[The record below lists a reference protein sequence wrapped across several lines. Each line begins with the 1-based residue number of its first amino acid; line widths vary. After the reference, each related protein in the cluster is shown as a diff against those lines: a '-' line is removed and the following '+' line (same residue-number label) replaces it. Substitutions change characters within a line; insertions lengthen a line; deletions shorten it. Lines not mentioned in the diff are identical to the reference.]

1 MGKLLEVNN
10 LSISFTQYVQGLNR
24 HDLKVI
30 SDLSLD
36 IEESEIVAVLGSS
49 GSGKSLLAHTILG
62 ILPYNAHVTGE
73 VKYKGEVLD
82 QDKKEKIRG
91 KEICLIPQSVNFLDP
106 LMKVSQQAVGECKDD
121 DERKEK
127 KLKQREVFAKYG
139 LDESVD
145 DLYPFELS
153 GGMARK
159 VLLSTALLNDPDLLI
174 ADEPTPGLDSK
185 SVEETIQDIRK
196 LKEQGKGVLLITH
209 EIDVALK
216 TADRIAIFYSGYVI
230 EINKVENFLNSE
242 NLLHPYTKALVD
254 ALPHNGFKL
263 TEGVQ
268 PLEEVSGCP
277 YYENCPISS
286 DKCANNKPEL
296 IEHNGAMI
304 RCFNFNKAVSEDSVS
319 EEVVD
324 GVVSEAPVEDSVSE
338 APVEDSV
345 SEEVVDGVVSEA
357 PVEDSVSE
365 EVVDEVVSEEV
376 IEEPITEE
384 IAEEVNDEEANDGA

>member
-338 APVEDSV
+338 
-345 SEEVVDGVVSEA
+345 EVVDGVVSEA

>member
-30 SDLSLD
+30 SDLTID
-36 IEESEIVAVLGSS
+36 IDESEIVAVLGSS

-73 VKYKGEVLD
+73 VKFKGEVLD
-82 QDKKEKIRG
+82 QDKKEAIRG

-121 DERKEK
+121 NERKEK
-127 KLKQREVFAKYG
+127 EIRQREVFAKYG

-174 ADEPTPGLDSK
+174 ADEPTPGLDVK
-185 SVEETIQDIRK
+185 SVEETIQDIRS
-196 LKEQGKGVLLITH
+196 LKDHGKGVLLITH

-254 ALPHNGFKL
+254 ALPKNGFKL

-277 YYENCPISS
+277 YYENCPIRS
-286 DKCANNKPEL
+286 DKCQSNKPEL
-296 IEHNGAMI
+296 IEHDGIMI
-304 RCFNFNKAVSEDSVS
+304 RCFNFKETNSE
-319 EEVVD
+319 
-324 GVVSEAPVEDSVSE
+324 
-338 APVEDSV
+338 
-345 SEEVVDGVVSEA
+345 
-357 PVEDSVSE
+357 
-365 EVVDEVVSEEV
+365 EVVSEEV
-376 IEEPITEE
+376 VSEDAVPDETTDSEDVVSEDAVPDETNDD
-384 IAEEVNDEEANDGA
+384 EEVNDEA